1 MNKNTK
7 QLIGNILLCVS
18 MTLLLLTAVM
28 PLLHMDQPWRRY
40 VFAAAALGTLIAQI
54 LIPSPGDDFRTRRL
68 ARMNVWSGIVYC
80 VAAYCPFSS
89 NFDMQRSWVAFML
102 AGAVLQIYA
111 TFMLSK
117 LINDKN
123 KKEGKEGKEEEVT
136 KEVKDK
142 E

>member
-1 MNKNTK
+1 MKNNTK

-18 MTLLLLTAVM
+18 MTVLLLATAM
-28 PLLHMDQPWRRY
+28 PLLNMDQPWRRY
-40 VFAAAALGTLIAQI
+40 VFAAAAIGSLVAQI
-54 LIPSPGDDFRTRRL
+54 LIPNPGDDFRTRRL
-68 ARMNVWSGIVYC
+68 ARMNVWASIIYC
-80 VAAYCPFSS
+80 VAAYPFSS
-89 NFDMQRSWVAFML
+89 DFNMQRSWVAFML

-117 LINDKN
+117 LASKKN
-123 KKEGKEGKEEEVT
+123 KKEANEEQEE